1 MARKKRFSGQDT
13 LVVSQTGV
21 IRHSALV
28 SDVLEGAQALAEHA
42 PAEKV
47 GTGAPRDLTCFQATL
62 QRQPEE
68 PRYTLRESLGEGG
81 MGCVHVAFDADFL
94 RESAMKVILP
104 DLRENVGAIGSF
116 LREARVA
123 AELEHPNIIPV
134 HDIGYRE
141 DEGVFF
147 TMKLVRGE
155 RLIDIMRK
163 LEMEDP
169 VYTEKY
175 DFYTLLTIFRKVCD
189 AVAFAHSRNV
199 LHRDIKPHNIMV
211 GDFGE
216 VLLMDWGL
224 AKRIGF
230 DSHCDA
236 ALSFARRFMPG
247 ASGSST
253 ETGLIK
259 GSPAY
264 MSPEQ
269 ASGEADVLDQR
280 SDIFLLGATLYHMFT
295 FFPPY
300 LGDDIYE
307 IIEKARSAD
316 YFEPQEMD
324 TGIVNI
330 PEELCQIIVEAMA
343 PDPNDRYQSVEELSA
358 ELDVLL
364 RGDMHFGE
372 RTFSPG
378 EPLMTEGEVGSESY
392 LIFSGGVEVRKM
404 HKDGERTLSRL
415 GPGDIVGEMALITHD
430 TRSASVVATEE
441 TKALVLTQEQFSRN
455 LKRMPFWMSKMI
467 VALAQ
472 RLKEANQRVSDAT
485 P

>member
-1 MARKKRFSGQDT
+1 MATEKPFSGQDT
-13 LVVSQTGV
+13 LVVSTAR
-21 IRHSALV
+21 IMRHNSLV
-28 SDVLEGAQALAEHA
+28 SNVLQSAQAIATMDSDSEPSLPGKDLA
-42 PAEKV
+42 
-47 GTGAPRDLTCFQATL
+47 CFQATL
-62 QRQPEE
+62 KRSPGEE
-68 PRYTLRESLGEGG
+68 RYDIGDELGEGG
-81 MGCVHVAFDADFL
+81 MGAVHVAFDADFL

-104 DLRENVGAIGSF
+104 ELRENAGAIGSF

-141 DEGVFF
+141 DQGIFF

-155 RLIDIMRK
+155 RLIDILHN
-163 LEMEDP
+163 LELEDP
-169 VYTEKY
+169 AYKEKY

-189 AVAFAHSRNV
+189 AVAFAHSHNI

-211 GDFGE
+211 GDYGE

-247 ASGSST
+247 ASTST
-253 ETGLIK
+253 ENGIIK

-269 ASGEADVLDQR
+269 ASGEPDVVDAR
-280 SDIFLLGATLYHMFT
+280 SDIFLLGATLYHIFT

-307 IIEKARSAD
+307 IIEKAREAD
-316 YFEPQEMD
+316 YFDPQEMD
-324 TGIVNI
+324 TGMLDI
-330 PEELCQIIVEAMA
+330 PEELCQIIKEAMA
-343 PDPNDRYQSVEELSA
+343 ADPNDRYQSVNDLIA
-358 ELDVLL
+358 ELDILL

-378 EPLMTEGEVGSESY
+378 EPLMAEGELGSESY
-392 LIFSGGVEVRKM
+392 MLVSGLVEVRKH
-404 HKDGERTLSRL
+404 HKDGDRTLSTL
-415 GPGDIVGEMALITHD
+415 GPGDIVGEMALITHE
-430 TRSASVVATEE
+430 TRSASVVAVEE

-455 LKRMPFWMSKMI
+455 LKRMPYWMSKMI
-467 VALAQ
+467 VALAE
-472 RLKEANQRVSDAT
+472 RLGEANQRVSDAGI
-485 P
+485 

>member
-1 MARKKRFSGQDT
+1 MATERRFTGQDT
-13 LVVSQTGV
+13 LVVSKARIV
-21 IRHSALV
+21 RHSSLV
-28 SDVLEGAQALAEHA
+28 SDVLQSAQAIAEFEPDVESA
-42 PAEKV
+42 TPGK
-47 GTGAPRDLTCFQATL
+47 DLECFQATL
-62 QRQPEE
+62 KRDSEDE
-68 PRYTLRESLGEGG
+68 RYDVREVLGEGG
-81 MGCVHVAFDADFL
+81 MGAVNLVFDADFL

-104 DLRENVGAIGSF
+104 ELRENVGALGSF

-141 DEGVFF
+141 DQGIFF

-155 RLIDIMRK
+155 RLIDILRK
-163 LEMEDP
+163 LEVEDEA
-169 VYTEKY
+169 YKEKY

-189 AVAFAHSRNV
+189 AVAFAHSHNII
-199 LHRDIKPHNIMV
+199 HRDIKPHNIMV
-211 GDFGE
+211 GDYGE

-247 ASGSST
+247 SSTST
-253 ETGLIK
+253 ETGLIT

-269 ASGEADVLDQR
+269 ASGEPDVLDAR
-280 SDIFLLGATLYHMFT
+280 SDIFLLGATLYHLFT

-307 IIEKARSAD
+307 IIEKAREAD

-324 TGIVNI
+324 TGILDM
-330 PEELCQIIVEAMA
+330 PEELCQIIAEAMA
-343 PDPNDRYQSVEELSA
+343 PDPNNRYQSVNDLIG
-358 ELDVLL
+358 ELDILL

-372 RTFSPG
+372 RVFSPG
-378 EPLMTEGEVGSESY
+378 EALMNVGELGAESY
-392 LIFSGGVEVRKM
+392 LIVSGSVEVRKQ
-404 HKDGERTLSRL
+404 HKDGDRTLSIL
-415 GPGDIVGEMALITHD
+415 GPGDIVGEMALITHEK
-430 TRSASVVATEE
+430 RSASVLAVEE
-441 TKALVLTQEQFSRN
+441 TKVLVLTQDQFSRN

-467 VALAQ
+467 VALAE
-472 RLKEANQRVSDAT
+472 RLREANQRVSDSGI
-485 P
+485 